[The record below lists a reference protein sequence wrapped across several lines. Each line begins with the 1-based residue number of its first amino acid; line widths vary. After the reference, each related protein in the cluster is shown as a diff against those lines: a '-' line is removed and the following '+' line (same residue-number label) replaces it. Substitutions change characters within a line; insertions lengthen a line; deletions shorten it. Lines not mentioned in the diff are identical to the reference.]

1 MNWRRLILSPKSA
14 SFYEEETGKQWF
26 MTSMITPQ
34 FVSKDGNGHIDAPKT
49 VLIDELECIF
59 CQTLDYNT
67 NKQCFIHVCRFSFLK
82 SHVNNIIKHQTD
94 GQLRYSKNKP
104 TSTM

>member
-1 MNWRRLILSPKSA
+1 
-14 SFYEEETGKQWF
+14 

-49 VLIDELECIF
+49 VLVDELECIF

-67 NKQCFIHVCRFSFLK
+67 NKQRFINFYRLSLIFIV
-82 SHVNNIIKHQTD
+82 
-94 GQLRYSKNKP
+94 
-104 TSTM
+104 

>member
-1 MNWRRLILSPKSA
+1 LSLKSA
-14 SFYEEETGKQWF
+14 SFYEKETGKKWF

-49 VLIDELECIF
+49 VLVDELECIF

-67 NKQCFIHVCRFSFLK
+67 NKQRFIIFYCFSFFK
-82 SHVNNIIKHQTD
+82 I
-94 GQLRYSKNKP
+94 
-104 TSTM
+104 

>member
-1 MNWRRLILSPKSA
+1 LSLKSG
-14 SFYEEETGKQWF
+14 SFYEIETGKKWY

-49 VLIDELECIF
+49 VLVDELECIF

-67 NKQCFIHVCRFSFLK
+67 NKQRFINFYRLSLIFIV
-82 SHVNNIIKHQTD
+82 
-94 GQLRYSKNKP
+94 
-104 TSTM
+104 